1 MFFASLVFNKPL
13 SQVFACLVITKDN
26 YHMQKKEIRRLRL
39 KEWFKDKTLPPK
51 EKSYLSQLMSG
62 RASFGEKAARRIEQT
77 YGMPEGYLDAE
88 YAEQSEV
95 SPPHAGLTSNQ
106 LELLQIFS
114 AFPEDEQRQIISE
127 LKQKKESMEDLI
139 ARWIAAQKCRRA

>member
-1 MFFASLVFNKPL
+1 MFNKPL

-88 YAEQSEV
+88 YAEQPGG

-127 LKQKKESMEDLI
+127 LKQKKESMEALI

>member
-26 YHMQKKEIRRLRL
+26 YHMQKEIRRLRL

-88 YAEQSEV
+88 YAEQ
-95 SPPHAGLTSNQ
+95 PGFLHHMQG
-106 LELLQIFS
+106 
-114 AFPEDEQRQIISE
+114 
-127 LKQKKESMEDLI
+127 
-139 ARWIAAQKCRRA
+139 

>member
-1 MFFASLVFNKPL
+1 MFNKPL

-62 RASFGEKAARRIEQT
+62 RASFGEKGCQKNRANIRDAGRVSGCGIRRT
-77 YGMPEGYLDAE
+77 TG
-88 YAEQSEV
+88 V

-106 LELLQIFS
+106 LELLQIFQPS
-114 AFPEDEQRQIISE
+114 LRMSN
-127 LKQKKESMEDLI
+127 
-139 ARWIAAQKCRRA
+139 AR